1 MHSLVFS
8 SSHYELYDQTSR
20 MPAVRAVSS
29 ETMGNDKA
37 LLEKPLG
44 QVDIRTL
51 HAFAILDNCVQ
62 FACIQFCKINIE
74 LPFMRKF
81 DFSLYKQ
88 KYIPIGAVHKS
99 IYYVF
104 RGYA

>member
-29 ETMGNDKA
+29 ETMGNDRA
-37 LLEKPLG
+37 LLVKPLG
-44 QVDIRTL
+44 QVDMCTL
-51 HAFAILDNCVQ
+51 HAFAILDKCVQ
-62 FACIQFCKINIE
+62 SACIQFGKIDIQ

-88 KYIPIGAVHKS
+88 KYIPTGAVH
-99 IYYVF
+99 ILCNT
-104 RGYA
+104 G